1 MEEEK
6 VVEKKPIK
14 KRKVK
19 TWGDNGFVGKIQ
31 YGCYE
36 YTVKFLP
43 EEEVIKYIDTVPA
56 PRTYGAIC
64 CDD

>member
-6 VVEKKPIK
+6 VIEKKPIRRK
-14 KRKVK
+14 KVK

-43 EEEVIKYIDTVPA
+43 EAEVVKVYRPDSVSKNI
-56 PRTYGAIC
+56 RC
-64 CDD
+64 NLL